1 MARIRRIK
9 KTNPLILIK
18 YEGKN
23 SAERIYFNNFKKRNL
38 RIKYSTGNRTDIM
51 GMLDDLIIY
60 MKKEDISADNN
71 DKIYLI
77 VDTDLKNEKV
87 AELHK
92 IEQKCF
98 ENGIKIISS
107 APTFEIW
114 YLMHYRSNNLK
125 FSNSEDVKRALK
137 QYIPDYKETMNIY
150 PNIANKIE
158 KAIETAINCEQRGK
172 KKCSDLYQINP
183 HTDIYKIIEDIQNIE

>member
-38 RIKYSTGNRTDIM
+38 RIKYSTGNRTDIK

-60 MKKEDISADNN
+60 MKKEDISKDNN

-77 VDTDLKNEKV
+77 VDTDLKIEKV
-87 AELHK
+87 AELHQ
-92 IEQKCF
+92 IEKKCF
-98 ENGIKIISS
+98 ENGIKIITS

-137 QYIPDYKETMNIY
+137 QYIPDYRETMNIY
-150 PNIANKIE
+150 PNISDRLENALK
-158 KAIETAINCEQRGK
+158 TAKNCEQRGK
-172 KKCSDLYQINP
+172 KICSDLYKINP
-183 HTDIYKIIEDIQNIE
+183 HTDIYKVVEDIQNIE